1 MTVYRL
7 QTLTLLIAIGCMKNV
22 KEIKQNK
29 LSLLPKVL
37 DAVDACADM
46 LQKRINELF
55 NCIQLIV
62 QQGHRQ
68 SAYAVR

>member
-7 QTLTLLIAIGCMKNV
+7 QTLTPLIAIGCMKSV

-29 LSLLPKVL
+29 LSLLPKVW

-46 LQKRINELF
+46 LKKN
-55 NCIQLIV
+55 
-62 QQGHRQ
+62 
-68 SAYAVR
+68 S